1 MARLKTVAAGAAL
14 LCAAPAP
21 ADPIDRWSAH
31 IAEASARFGVPSEW
45 IRRVMRVE
53 SGGRAILH
61 GDPVVSRAGA
71 IGLMQLMPGTWR
83 EMRTMLGLG
92 VDPNDPR
99 DNILAGAAYLRALY
113 DRFGYPGLFAAYN
126 AGPRRYAD
134 HLASGRA
141 LPPETRAYVEAVAR
155 ERRAPPVVTTRSP
168 ARLFALTRGG
178 RVPLAGPLFVTLAS
192 GER

>member
-1 MARLKTVAAGAAL
+1 VARLKAISAVAAL

-21 ADPIDRWSAH
+21 ADPIDRWSGQ
-31 IAEASARFGVPSEW
+31 IAEASARFGIPSEW

-53 SGGRAILH
+53 SGGRATLRS
-61 GDPVVSRAGA
+61 DPIVSRAGA

-83 EMRTMLGLG
+83 EMRTMLGLA
-92 VDPNDPR
+92 VDANDPR
-99 DNILAGAAYLRALY
+99 DNILAGAAYLRAMY
-113 DRFGYPGLFAAYN
+113 DSFGYPGLFAAYN

-168 ARLFALTRGG
+168 ARLFALTRAGT
-178 RVPLAGPLFVTLAS
+178 VPAAGQMFVTLAS